1 MAKPVL
7 SPEEFIA
14 EVNRRLPNHPAYTQ
28 NMHAFL
34 VPPGA
39 DGKTASGYDWE
50 PDGLA
55 TTGVVAAIAA
65 QVEAEFDVNPQISRA
80 PHS

>member
-1 MAKPVL
+1 MAKRVI

-14 EVNRRLPNHPAYTQ
+14 EVNNRLPSHGGYAPG
-28 NMHAFL
+28 MHAFL
-34 VPPGA
+34 VPRGA

-55 TTGVVAAIAA
+55 TTGVVATIAA
-65 QVEAEFDVNPQISRA
+65 QVEAEFDVNPYISRA